1 MRENREKLR
10 LSNQDGVHLFV
21 LLFVLVWIWHPDCSS
36 CTMGQPRWF
45 TSSLHQW
52 VIHCHPAPPPPTHTL
67 LSLVPMLSAH
77 FGATQLLEDVHQ
89 APSPWTQWDESQRKS
104 RVHWASATWISGG
117 DWKKEPVVMHC
128 VHTLHTDTHSA
139 IAETHSM
146 LRTDRK
152 FNKELCCTK
161 SFILIQGKTYKAMFC
176 SCQTMLVSN
185 HFSLSFVIIGSAHLH
200 VSSLHNSGRQKPL
213 EIEKQ
218 KKDL

>member
-1 MRENREKLR
+1 
-10 LSNQDGVHLFV
+10 
-21 LLFVLVWIWHPDCSS
+21 
-36 CTMGQPRWF
+36 
-45 TSSLHQW
+45 
-52 VIHCHPAPPPPTHTL
+52 
-67 LSLVPMLSAH
+67 
-77 FGATQLLEDVHQ
+77 
-89 APSPWTQWDESQRKS
+89 
-104 RVHWASATWISGG
+104 
-117 DWKKEPVVMHC
+117 MHC

-176 SCQTMLVSN
+176 SCHTMLVSN